1 MVVSYPSENLGT
13 SHARGRQTNPITV
26 SYSTI
31 KSTVKNNPSIINN
44 KVISKDELR
53 ADVLG
58 AHLASPWTLKSMP
71 PMPAAVD
78 LPKAVL
84 DEPWPHQVEGV
95 QIPMPK
101 GQRLAAMQ
109 KEFYQRVE
117 GDGLGPTTARWVRD
131 VFEWAKQLRTKL
143 FGDTPQVTGLWS
155 RAAARFG
162 RRLAY
167 LHDKKLAH
175 RVLHEVKHGVRIPFS
190 VVPAEPIVAK
200 HNHPDLALRADH
212 VFKALCMQLDECS
225 VQPFDMSKGQRP
237 MGVLSLRW
245 VEKSNPNEVRLTL
258 NGRPENE
265 FIPECEGTIE
275 LETHRE
281 LRAHY
286 RQGQMYIGFDLHN
299 GFFNQ
304 MYCEEDKQWV
314 CFRIHESE
322 LKPGHVAILRKRFPT
337 SWVHDYVYFNYNGLV
352 MGLSPSCQQLSRV
365 NNAMLS
371 VWRRFP
377 IKNATWDAT
386 CYIDDS
392 MAWVNGTFAS
402 GIELALRL
410 LAEQVVLGFSV
421 NLNEKTTIVPT
432 TYYNHI
438 GIVISSTRMRFS
450 LPSARA
456 TKMEVTARLLDSV
469 TVVGKPVSEKLVA
482 KFIGQLWSCDIVCFR
497 AVAIMARA
505 MIRTLAVMIRTSE
518 AMNESDPHR
527 LRYILRRVWGGTV
540 TWTVEAQREL
550 SFWLGIRFETL
561 SAPISHD
568 ACQKDLQHWFAHPNS
583 GKIAADVKVFAVDT
597 SNTMSGGGEFIRD
610 GNLWRMVNGM
620 AVRLTLREVLTSS
633 TFRELL
639 GVLRL
644 DLAIIPASCKKAVLL
659 LDSQAAVACL
669 LHGSKIKVLQDL
681 VREIFARQLRFNRI
695 LWSLWLR
702 RSEDIIVQC
711 DIRSRLVDRHA
722 QRLCPKTFWRAN
734 AVAIKLWKRG
744 FQVDACADM
753 HNVQPADSKWKLPFY
768 SRWASP
774 FASATDMLQQNWKGA
789 VHFCN
794 PPFVLLP
801 RVFALLQS
809 QQACAAVVVPH
820 EPEARWF
827 RMLCRRST
835 NVLFVMRIPLS
846 VAEHG
851 HRIVFVD
858 FAASPPTTTF
868 KPWLSAE
875 RLPLLPQPDKLMY
888 RRLPPVSR

>member
-1 MVVSYPSENLGT
+1 MV
-13 SHARGRQTNPITV
+13 
-26 SYSTI
+26 
-31 KSTVKNNPSIINN
+31 
-44 KVISKDELR
+44 
-53 ADVLG
+53 
-58 AHLASPWTLKSMP
+58 
-71 PMPAAVD
+71 
-78 LPKAVL
+78 LPKSVVN
-84 DEPWPHQVEGV
+84 EPWPHQVEGI
-95 QIPMPK
+95 QIPMPR

-109 KEFYQRVE
+109 TEFYQRVD
-117 GDGLGPTTARWVRD
+117 GDGLGPTTARWVCD
-131 VFEWAKQLRTKL
+131 VYAWAKQLRANL
-143 FGDTPQVTGLWS
+143 FGNTPQVTGLWS
-155 RAAARFG
+155 RAAKRFK
-162 RRLAY
+162 RRLTY
-167 LHDKKLAH
+167 LQDEELAR

-190 VVPAEPIVAK
+190 VVPTEPIVAT

-212 VFKALCMQLDECS
+212 VFKALRMQLDECS
-225 VQPFDMSKGQRP
+225 IQPFDMSKGQRP

-245 VEKSNPNEVRLTL
+245 VEKSNPDEVRLTL
-258 NGRPENE
+258 NGRPEND
-265 FIPECEGTIE
+265 FIPDCEGTID

-281 LRAHY
+281 LRVHY

-304 MYCEEDKQWV
+304 MYCEEDKKWV

-322 LKPGHVAILRKRFPT
+322 LKPEHVAFLRKRFPT
-337 SWVHDYVYFNYNGLV
+337 SWVDGYVYFNYNGLV

-365 NNAMLS
+365 NNAMLA

-392 MAWVNGTFAS
+392 MAWVNGTFVS
-402 GIELALRL
+402 CVELALRL
-410 LAEQVVLGFSV
+410 LTEQVVLGFSV

-456 TKMEVTARLLDSV
+456 TKMEATARSLQSV
-469 TVVGKPVSEKLVA
+469 AVVGKPVSAKLVA
-482 KFIGQLWSCDIVCFR
+482 KFVGQLWSCDIVCFR
-497 AVAIMARA
+497 AVAIMARG

-518 AMNESDPHR
+518 AMNENNPHR

-550 SFWLGIRFETL
+550 SFWLRIRFDTL

-568 ACQKDLQHWFAHPNS
+568 AWQKDLHHWFAHPNS

-597 SNTMSGGGEFIRD
+597 SNTMSGGGEFVRD
-610 GNLWRMVNGM
+610 GNLWRMVHGM
-620 AVRLTLREVLTSS
+620 AVRLTLKEVLTSS

-695 LWSLWLR
+695 LWPLWLR
-702 RSEDIIVQC
+702 RTEDVIVQV
-711 DIRSRLVDRHA
+711 DKRSRFVDRHA
-722 QRLCPKTFWRAN
+722 QRLSPAIFWKAN
-734 AVAIKLWKRG
+734 AVAIKLWTCG

-753 HNVQPADSKWKLPFY
+753 HNVQPANSKWKLPFY

-774 FASATDMLQQNWKGA
+774 FASATDMLQQDWRGA

-801 RVFALLQS
+801 RVFALLQA
-809 QQACAAVVVPH
+809 QQACAAVVVPCK
-820 EPEARWF
+820 PEARWF
-827 RMLCRRST
+827 RMLCRHPA
-835 NVLFVMRIPLS
+835 NVLFVMRMPLG
-846 VAEHG
+846 VVECG
-851 HRIVFVD
+851 HQILFVD
-858 FAASPPTTTF
+858 FAASPPSKVF
-868 KPWLSAE
+868 KPLLSAE
-875 RLPLLPQPDKLMY
+875 RFPSLPRPDKLVY
-888 RRLPPVSR
+888 RQLPSVLR